1 MEFKEVA
8 EKRTS
13 IRQFTEESIPVEDLK
28 MIVKLG
34 GTAPSVNNSQP
45 WKFHVI
51 TNKELLQKMADMVAK
66 KIGSLP
72 GNKSRVSD
80 HIKKQTE
87 WFATFFKDAPALIAL
102 SMSTYESVL
111 EKGVNLDH
119 DQINQVRKHPDI
131 QSAGAAV
138 QNMLLAAVDMGY
150 GACWMSAPVMAA
162 GELDE
167 LTKTEEGYETVAF
180 VAVGV
185 PKAEKAPKAKKPL
198 EDIFKLLD

>member
-13 IRQFTEESIPVEDLK
+13 IRQFKNESIPVEDLK

-45 WKFHVI
+45 WKFYVI
-51 TNKELLQKMADMVAK
+51 TNRELLQKMADVVAK

-72 GNKSRVSD
+72 GNKSRVSN

-87 WFATFFKDAPALIAL
+87 WFATFFKDAPALIAV

-111 EKGVNLDH
+111 EKGVDLDH
-119 DQINQVRKHPDI
+119 DQINRGRKHPDI

-162 GELDE
+162 AELDE
-167 LTKTEEGYETVAF
+167 LTATKEGYETVAY

-185 PKAEKAPKAKKPL
+185 PEAEKAPKAKKPL
-198 EDIFKLLD
+198 EEIFKLID